1 MSSTSQEQQFI
12 KAINVFQPAHQNID
26 AQINVLQQWL
36 TQTTKAL
43 KAASIC
49 QPDLQQ
55 HSALNQQIETIQSTL
70 VHTIQNWDE
79 QWLALAPVKSLADT
93 FDNKIILL
101 VFGKFNAGKSSFCN
115 LLAQRFAAQGQSV
128 QYFCLTEEHISP
140 MEHSFKE
147 GSTETTAQIQG
158 VILGDKFVLLDT
170 PGLHSIT
177 TENALLTKRFTD
189 SADGMLWLTSS
200 SSPGQVQELEEVSR
214 ELHRQKSL
222 LPIIT
227 RSDFIEED
235 ELNGEIIKCLRN
247 KSADNRALQES
258 DIKERTYEKLEQMA
272 VSPHL
277 LKEPVSISVYAA
289 KEQGLNAIALNEAG
303 FERLYAALQAL
314 IEPALAYKAHKPAY
328 MLLHHLEENVL
339 GSLHTVLLPLLNQ
352 LEQHLGT
359 EQQQLQKNQLNTVTT
374 TWRAVISTLA
384 DLLEQHEGQN
394 QLPTLIEAVSAQ
406 LQPILS
412 EQIQLHFAN
421 YTFSLTDYIRPLEL
435 PDENLAADD
444 YEALYGLLENGIH
457 QHLETICAELLE
469 RCSSPLKDLQ
479 TQIHAQ
485 KNVLTAQTAALN
497 KLKTQLSPASLS

>member
-1 MSSTSQEQQFI
+1 MSTIPQEQQFI
-12 KAINVFQPAHQNID
+12 TAINLFQPAHQNID
-26 AQINVLQQWL
+26 AQVNALQQWL
-36 TQTTKAL
+36 SQTTKAL
-43 KAASIC
+43 NAASIC

-55 HSALNQQIETIQSTL
+55 HPALSQQIQAIQSTL
-70 VHTIQNWDE
+70 EHTIQNWDE
-79 QWLALAPVKSLADT
+79 QWLALAPAKSLADT
-93 FDNKIILL
+93 FNNKIILL

-128 QYFCLTEEHISP
+128 HYFCLEAGHISP
-140 MEHSFKE
+140 MGHSFKE
-147 GSTETTAQIQG
+147 GSTETTTQIQG

-200 SSPGQVQELEEVSR
+200 GSPGQMQELEEVSR

-258 DIKERTYEKLEQMA
+258 DIKARAYEKLEQMT
-272 VSPHL
+272 VSTRL

-289 KEQGLNAIALNEAG
+289 KEQGLSATALNEAG
-303 FERLYAALQAL
+303 FDRLYAALQAL
-314 IEPALAYKAHKPAY
+314 IEPALAYKAHKPAH

-352 LEQHLGT
+352 LEQRLET

-384 DLLEQHEGQN
+384 DLLEQSEGQN
-394 QLPTLIEAVSAQ
+394 QPSALIETISAQ

-421 YTFSLTDYIRPLEL
+421 YTFNLTDYIRPLEL
-435 PDENLAADD
+435 PAENLATDD
-444 YEALYGLLENGIH
+444 FEALYGLLENGIH
-457 QHLETICAELLE
+457 QHLETICTELLE
-469 RCSSPLKDLQ
+469 RCSSSLKDLQ
-479 TQIHAQ
+479 TQIHTQ
-485 KNVLTAQTAALN
+485 KNVLTTQASVLN
-497 KLKTQLSPASLS
+497 ELKTQLSQANLS